1 MKVMT
6 SKSGSKKRIALVG
19 FGNVGREVLAA
30 LESAPDMEPAGVIL
44 RNPQKAAVLREEL
57 ALPVVGDVSELS
69 KVDGAVLAIASRA
82 VPQVAPLYLEKGI
95 STVDSF
101 DIHGEA
107 VMEMRKNLHETATK
121 HGVTAVICAGWDPG
135 LDSVVRALLEVIAP
149 RGITY
154 TNFGPGM
161 SMGHTVAV
169 KGLPGVRNALS
180 ETLPKGEGL
189 HKRYVYVELEEGAV
203 FEEVEKAIQGDPY
216 FCHDETYVYSVEDV
230 EKLMDQGHGVHM
242 IRRGVSG
249 STHNQRM
256 EFNMTLQNPAATA
269 QAMVSSMRASFRQAP
284 GCYTMLEIPPIDFLE
299 GDRERLLRRLV

>member
-1 MKVMT
+1 MN
-6 SKSGSKKRIALVG
+6 KSATLQKRIALVG

-44 RNPQKAAVLREEL
+44 RNPQKAEILRKEL
-57 ALPVVGDVSELS
+57 SLPVVGDVGELS
-69 KVDGAVLAIASRA
+69 GVHGAVLAIASRA
-82 VPQVAPLYLEKGI
+82 VPEVAPLYLEKGI
-95 STVDSF
+95 HTVDSF
-101 DIHGEA
+101 DIHGEP
-107 VMEMRKNLHETATK
+107 VMEMRAHLQEVGARN
-121 HGVTAVICAGWDPG
+121 GSVAVICAGWDPG
-135 LDSVVRALLEVIAP
+135 SDSVVRALLESIAP

-203 FEEVEKAIQGDPY
+203 FEKVQKAIQEDPY
-216 FCHDETYVYSVEDV
+216 FCHDETHVYAVDSV

-269 QAMVSSMRASFRQAP
+269 QVMVSAMRASFRQAP
-284 GCYTMLEIPPIDFLE
+284 GCYTMLEIPPVDFLE
-299 GDRERLLRRLV
+299 GDREKLLRRLV

>member
-1 MKVMT
+1 MT
-6 SKSGSKKRIALVG
+6 SKDGFAKKRIALVG
-19 FGNVGREVLAA
+19 FGNVGKEVLEA
-30 LESAPDMEPAGVIL
+30 LESAPDLEPAGVIL
-44 RNPQKAAVLREEL
+44 RNPRKAEALRKRISI
-57 ALPVVGDVSELS
+57 PVVGDVSELS
-69 KVDGAVLAIASRA
+69 DVDGAILAIASRA

-95 STVDSF
+95 HTVDSF

-107 VMEMRKNLHETATK
+107 VMEMRKNLSEVGRK
-121 HGVTAVICAGWDPG
+121 NGSVAVICAGWDPG
-135 LDSVVRALLEVIAP
+135 SDSVVRTLLEAIAP
-149 RGITY
+149 KGITY

-203 FEEVEKAIQGDPY
+203 FEKVEKAIKEDPY
-216 FCHDETYVYSVEDV
+216 FCHDETYVYAVDSV

-249 STHNQRM
+249 NTHNQRM
-256 EFNMTLQNPAATA
+256 EFIMTLQNPAATA
-269 QAMVSSMRASFRQAP
+269 QVMVSAMRASFRQSP
-284 GCYTMLEIPPIDFLE
+284 GCYTMLEIPPLDYLE
-299 GDRERLLRRLV
+299 GDREGLLRRLV